1 MDNKQFLS
9 ILAQRLNLEP
19 ATAEKL
25 LSGFTAVV
33 GEECQQLNR
42 VALPALGSFGGVK
55 KEETVITDLS
65 TGRRLMLPP
74 AIEMEFIPAA
84 RLRNVVAEGHR
95 K

>member
-33 GEECQQLNR
+33 ECQQLNR

-74 AIEMEFIPAA
+74 AIEMEFIPAG